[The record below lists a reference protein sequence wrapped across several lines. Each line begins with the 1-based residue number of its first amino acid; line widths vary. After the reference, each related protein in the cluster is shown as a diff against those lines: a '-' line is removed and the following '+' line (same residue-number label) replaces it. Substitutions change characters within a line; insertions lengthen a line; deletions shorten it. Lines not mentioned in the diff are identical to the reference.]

1 MAKNLETRKRKRDFW
16 YGYRTFECGKSV
28 KIGNLYSKIGDWQ
41 RFLRMRTDYSVTLL
55 SLLWTDIS
63 KT

>member
-28 KIGNLYSKIGDWQ
+28 KIGNLYSKIEDSQ
-41 RFLRMRTDYSVTLL
+41 RFSGCGLTTV
-55 SLLWTDIS
+55 
-63 KT
+63 